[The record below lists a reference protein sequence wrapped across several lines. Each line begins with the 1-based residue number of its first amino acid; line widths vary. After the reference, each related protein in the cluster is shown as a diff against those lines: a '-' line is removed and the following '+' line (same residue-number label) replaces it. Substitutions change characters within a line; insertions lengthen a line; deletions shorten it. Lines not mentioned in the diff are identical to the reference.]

1 MFSASE
7 ISLMT
12 RIDGWCRPRSIWL
25 RYGFD
30 SRVFSA
36 SWRSERLASFRRRRM
51 NSPSAS
57 IWVSHGSFTL
67 APRRLLRPCC
77 PGAVLSGGVLSGGV
91 LSGGRA
97 VRGRAVREAPSG
109 RAPSGACRL
118 ATSCCLGGARRG
130 RRIFRQPRPWPVWVR
145 QTGPRL
151 LLSRRLG
158 AGLPGARLAAG
169 GAGAIVLAGGLGLRA
184 IAVLGA
190 VVLRLA
196 MLGLAMLGGA
206 LPGLA
211 VLMIGVLADRGGH
224 RRGLLGGLAN
234 LAEDCGGL
242 VRQRGGDAADLLDD
256 LALNGQQLSGDVMG
270 LGLLRQWGGDA
281 ADLLD
286 DLALNSQQLL
296 GELMRADPQLL
307 GARQHRYQLRRLLAD
322 LSGRRQP

>member
-67 APRRLLRPCC
+67 APRRLLRSCCRGPCCLGACC
-77 PGAVLSGGVLSGGV
+77 PGACCPGG
-91 LSGGRA
+91 A
-97 VRGRAVREAPSG
+97 VWG
-109 RAPSGACRL
+109 APSGACRL

-184 IAVLGA
+184 VAVLGA